1 MPQTLRFPDYEARDD
16 FLTFASRASRLSDPE
31 VRLEASGGKL
41 AMWAPILVPRGL
53 LDRTPTI
60 LALRALP
67 VDPELVCD
75 LVVTASSVTAD
86 GADATAAQLPP
97 TAVRATWAGIS
108 APRGG
113 WTPVRTIES
122 ADVAARAH
130 EGMARVAELVPTDAG
145 AEAIQR
151 VRSSVW
157 GEPVEAWAGVPL
169 GAGFAAVALGFI
181 VGSEQVQLL
190 SSGAWARLSFA
201 RGHVLVRGATLAV

>member
-1 MPQTLRFPDYEARDD
+1 MPQTLRFPDSEARDD
-16 FLTFASRASRLSDPE
+16 FLTFSSRASRLSDPE
-31 VRLEASGGKL
+31 VRLEASGGTL
-41 AMWAPILVPRGL
+41 ALWAPILVPRGL

-75 LVVTASSVTAD
+75 LVVAAASVAAAEHD
-86 GADATAAQLPP
+86 PTAAELPP
-97 TAVRATWAGIS
+97 TAVRAAWAGVS
-108 APRGG
+108 APRAG

-130 EGMARVAELVPTDAG
+130 EGMARVAEVVPSDAG
-145 AEAIQR
+145 AEAVQR
-151 VRSSVW
+151 VRSAVW
-157 GEPVEAWAGVPL
+157 GEPVEAWSGLPL

-181 VGSEQVQLL
+181 VGSERVHLL

-201 RGHVLVRGATLAV
+201 RGHVLVRGATLAG

>member
-1 MPQTLRFPDYEARDD
+1 MPQTLRFSDPEARDD
-16 FLTFASRASRLSDPE
+16 FLTFTSRAARLSDPE
-31 VRLEASGGKL
+31 VRLEASGGTL

-75 LVVTASSVTAD
+75 LAVAAAGVTAD
-86 GADATAAQLPP
+86 DSDATAALLPP
-97 TAVRATWAGIS
+97 TAVRATWAGVS

-113 WTPVRTIES
+113 WQPLRTIES

-130 EGMARVAELVPTDAG
+130 EGMARVAEVVPADAG
-145 AEAIQR
+145 AEAVQR
-151 VRSSVW
+151 VRSAVW
-157 GEPVEAWAGVPL
+157 GEPVDAWAGLPL

-181 VGSEQVQLL
+181 VGSESVQLL
-190 SSGAWARLSFA
+190 SSGAWARLTFA
-201 RGHVLVRGATLAV
+201 RGHVLVRGATLSI